1 MKKQV
6 VWTVGLLAVWMAC
19 PAGWAES
26 LRAVGDRVNLRARP
40 SLDSEVVGQVN
51 DGDVLT
57 VRSMQG
63 DWVEVDVPK
72 HVDLYVHRDFVR
84 EGKIQATKLN
94 VRCGPGINYQVAG
107 SVERGTPIE
116 SRGDVGEWMKIA
128 PPASCSVWVSRNFVE
143 RAPPS
148 PGAGTPPGTVILPPV
163 APPVGEQPLSPRVAT
178 PPAAGAVAQEQEPP
192 PGYRLAPVE
201 GQGRMV
207 QREGRVKPV
216 GFMFSRPTRYQLVQE
231 KGARTETV
239 CFLYGN
245 EQQLRS
251 MENKTIQIRG
261 REYWVQGV
269 RHALVVIDQIR
280 LAP

>member
-1 MKKQV
+1 MKKQRI
-6 VWTVGLLAVWMAC
+6 WTVGLLAAWMAC
-19 PAGWAES
+19 PAARAES

-40 SLDSEVVGQVN
+40 SLDAEVLGQVN
-51 DGDVLT
+51 DGDILT
-57 VRSMQG
+57 VRSIQG
-63 DWVEVDVPK
+63 DWVEVDVPP

-84 EGKIQATKLN
+84 DGVIQAAKLN
-94 VRCGPGINYQVAG
+94 VRGGPGINYQVAG
-107 SVERGTPIE
+107 SVERGTPVE
-116 SRGDVGEWMKIA
+116 SRGAVGEWIKIA
-128 PPASCSVWVSRNFVE
+128 PPAGCSVWVSRNFVE
-143 RAPPS
+143 RMAPAPGTPPPETAVVPPAPPS
-148 PGAGTPPGTVILPPV
+148 AGEPP
-163 APPVGEQPLSPRVAT
+163 PLAPRVGT
-178 PPAAGAVAQEQEPP
+178 PPAAGAAAQEPP

-201 GQGRMV
+201 GQGRLV

-231 KGARTETV
+231 QGGHADTV

-251 MENKTIQIRG
+251 MENKVIQIRG

-269 RHALVVIDQIR
+269 RHALVAIDQIR